1 MTRWTNEGAVLAEL
15 ERLNDESMNQAQA
28 YHNLATD
35 AAEKE
40 AAHKALRAKRF
51 LLAQASGPR
60 VSVAAAERIAE
71 ADSDVAQAHVERL
84 VAAAV
89 ADACRES
96 LRSIR
101 ENQNALR
108 TAVASLRTPYA
119 GPGMA

>member
-40 AAHKALRAKRF
+40 ATHKALRAKRV
-51 LLAQASGPR
+51 LLAKANGVRSIGE
-60 VSVAAAERIAE
+60 AEYTSE
-71 ADSDVAQAHVERL
+71 ADPEVAQAHLERL
-84 VAAAV
+84 VAGAV

-96 LRSIR
+96 LRTIR

-108 TAVASLRTPYA
+108 TAIASLRTPYA
-119 GPGMA
+119 APGAH